1 MSGAISGARCAGE
14 ARSPDRES
22 EPAPDPESDRIRCRL
37 PTVRA
42 KLSVLVALASVG
54 LAADGVA
61 QEAPAEYAIELGD
74 RAAVA
79 AGASGSLSLTI
90 RPLRGRRISQD
101 GPLRINVAVAPEPG
115 LRFARRAF
123 RRRHAADPRADAP
136 RFELGFAAESAG
148 EFRVDVDIRFWL
160 CARRTC
166 WPVRERRRVVVEVT
180 APPTPTPPPPPAD
193 AGPPDAAN

>member
-1 MSGAISGARCAGE
+1 M
-14 ARSPDRES
+14 
-22 EPAPDPESDRIRCRL
+22 
-37 PTVRA
+37 RA

-54 LAADGVA
+54 QAADGVA
-61 QEAPAEYAIELGD
+61 EDAPAEYAIELGD
-74 RAAVA
+74 RATAA

-123 RRRHAADPRADAP
+123 RRRHAADPKADAP
-136 RFELGFAAESAG
+136 RFELGYTAESEG
-148 EFRVDVDIRFWL
+148 EFRVDIAIRFWL
-160 CARRTC
+160 CAKRTC
-166 WPVRERRRVVVEVT
+166 WPVRERRRVVVEVSS
-180 APPTPTPPPPPAD
+180 PPAPPPAD